1 MNTPSFLS
9 TDTYG
14 AEHWR
19 IGLTEEPHQT
29 ETEAQ
34 SCVKLIFVT

>member
-1 MNTPSFLS
+1 MKPLSFLS
-9 TDTYG
+9 TDPDG

-19 IGLTEEPHQT
+19 IGRTQEPHQT